1 MVLDSIADFIDALV
15 LVYTILIVAYIIS
28 SLVFAAGA
36 RLPYSRASDALLTFL
51 RQVCEPY
58 LRLFRRFIPP
68 LGPIDLSPIVAIFTL
83 QIVGS
88 LLVGLLR
95 SLS

>member
-1 MVLDSIADFIDALV
+1 MVVDAIADFLDAL
-15 LVYTILIVAYIIS
+15 LIVYTILIVAYIIS

-36 RLPYSRASDALLTFL
+36 RLPYSRASDAVLTFL

-58 LRLFRRFIPP
+58 LRLFRRFVPP
-68 LGPIDLSPIVAIFTL
+68 LGPIDLSAIVAILTL
-83 QIVGS
+83 QIVGG
-88 LLVGLLR
+88 LLIGLLR

>member
-1 MVLDSIADFIDALV
+1 MILDAIADFLDALL

-36 RLPYSRASDALLTFL
+36 RVPYSRASDALLTFL

-83 QIVGS
+83 QIVGG